1 MYESIST
8 HVLEHEHTHAC
19 KSKPLSYTLAVCGH
33 VLKQGLCGDAL
44 KQGLCGDA
52 LKQGLCGDAL
62 KQGLCGDALKQG
74 LCGDALL
81 SQAGMR
87 RRPLRN
93 PLLAAGRLEPLF

>member
-33 VLKQGLCGDAL
+33 
-44 KQGLCGDA
+44 
-52 LKQGLCGDAL
+52 AL

>member
-62 KQGLCGDALKQG
+62 
-74 LCGDALL
+74 L